1 MAGQTITVSVLADTA
16 KFKQG
21 MNSLS
26 SMSKGLMLGG
36 AALAAGVGIWAAGT
50 IKDMMRAET
59 LGANTAAV
67 IKATGGA
74 AGRSAGQV
82 ATFADKF
89 ERLTG
94 MEAETVTEGQNVLL
108 TFKNI
113 KGANF
118 DKATTSAADL
128 AVWMNKGSLA
138 GANMA
143 GASNMMGKAL
153 DNPTKGMTALSK
165 VGVSFTDQEKEQIKT
180 MQAKGNM
187 AGAQAIILKAVNGQ
201 VAGSSEAAGKTTA
214 GMWAK
219 VQNAIGAVSEDVLSF
234 VLPALLTLGDW
245 FMKEGLPAI
254 KGFGDWI
261 KTNIVPALQGFGSYI
276 VTTVIPALAG
286 FGKWI
291 QDNAAW
297 LIPLG
302 IVIGTIAAGFAI
314 WTGAM
319 AAWTAITTAATA
331 IQAAFNVVLAMNP
344 IGIIIIA
351 IIALVAGLVYFF
363 TQTEVGKAAW
373 AAFSDAMAKT
383 WEAIKGAFQTGMSAV
398 MGFLGKVW
406 DYIKLVWNYSP
417 YGLIINNWSKIMDWF
432 GKVPGWIKGFFD
444 SAVNWLRDA
453 GTNVLTGLYNGIK
466 TMWTTVATWIGS
478 IDTKIKDIFNGAVG
492 WLKTAG
498 GHIVDGLWNGI
509 SNGYG
514 WIKGKIESWVGNVLD
529 FIKRLFG
536 IKSPSTVM
544 AGYGD
549 YLVQGLA
556 NGITDN
562 VSTVTKAM
570 GSLNKAVTGNFD
582 SSLALDTVRAGGTVN
597 QYYIDGVEI
606 DLTPEEG
613 EQFKAIMN
621 KMNRQIKAGV

>member
-1 MAGQTITVSVLADTA
+1 MAGQTIVVSVLADTA

-21 MNSLS
+21 MNSLG
-26 SMSKGLMLGG
+26 SMTKGLMVGG

-50 IKDMMRAET
+50 IKDMMRTET
-59 LGANTAAV
+59 LSANTAAV

-74 AGRSAGQV
+74 AGRSATQV
-82 ATFADKF
+82 SAFADKF
-89 ERLTG
+89 EKLTG

-113 KGANF
+113 KGTNF
-118 DKATTSAADL
+118 DKATKSAADL
-128 AVWMNKGSLA
+128 AVWLNKGSLE

-201 VAGSSEAAGKTTA
+201 VAGSSVAAGKTTA

-219 VQNAIGAVSEDVLSF
+219 IQNAIGNVSEDVLSF
-234 VLPALLTLGDW
+234 VLPALLSLGDW

-261 KTNIVPALQGFGSYI
+261 KANLVPAMQGFGSYI
-276 VTTVIPALAG
+276 TSTVVPALAG

-344 IGIIIIA
+344 IGLIIIA

-373 AAFSDAMAKT
+373 AAFSDAMGKT
-383 WEAIKGAFQTGMSAV
+383 WEAIKGAFQTGMNAV

-417 YGLIINNWSKIMDWF
+417 YGLIINNWSKIMDFF
-432 GKVPGWIKGFFD
+432 GKIPGWVKGVFDSAVSWLKSAGENILKGMQAGVDIAWKTVTTWFNSIDTKVKGFFD
-444 SAVNWLRDA
+444 
-453 GTNVLTGLYNGIK
+453 
-466 TMWTTVATWIGS
+466 
-478 IDTKIKDIFNGAVG
+478 GAAS
-492 WLKTAG
+492 WLKSAG
-498 GHIVDGLWNGI
+498 DNIVEGLWKGI
-509 SNGYG
+509 SNGYN
-514 WIKGKIESWVGNVLD
+514 WITGKIRSWVGNVLD
-529 FIKRLFG
+529 FVKKLFG
-536 IKSPSTVM
+536 IASPSKVF
-544 AGYGD
+544 AGYGKFM
-549 YLVQGLA
+549 VQGLA
-556 NGITDN
+556 KGITD
-562 VSTVTKAM
+562 STKYAT
-570 GSLNKAVTGNFD
+570 N
-582 SSLALDTVRAGGTVN
+582 ALDRLSNDMSVGFNPELGINGANGGDNV
-597 QYYIDGVEI
+597 YYFGDVKVTPANSNEEQA
-606 DLTPEEG
+606 LTDFIAMIPRL
-613 EQFKAIMN
+613 Q
-621 KMNRQIKAGV
+621 KAGV